1 MAARRGARRAGRGR
15 GKRRRG
21 LRRALRRI
29 VGGLGLLA
37 IGAVGALGGLF
48 LYYGRG
54 LPSVRSLRDR
64 PMPQVSRVLDRRG
77 RLLGEIYEER
87 RTLVSFDRMP
97 KRLIWCLLAAEDADF
112 YRHEGIDYLGIVRAL
127 LRGLLRGGRIKGTST
142 ITQQVVKQMLL
153 SPERTVRRK
162 VRELLLARRLERE
175 LSKDEILYYY
185 LNYIYFGHGRY
196 GVQEAA
202 RFYFGKD
209 VWDLDLAEAA
219 MIAGLPASPEGFS
232 PRRHPE
238 AAERRRRYVLGQLA
252 EKRASHFPDL
262 SAEEIERAVASPPK
276 LAPEPTRGQRA
287 PGIVALARR
296 RLRALVGQEALRRG
310 GYTIHTTI
318 DLDLQVAAREAL
330 RRGLDRLDERHR
342 RRPPFRAPR
351 RRGVRRESPLS
362 KPMRLG
368 QVLRVR
374 VVEADDAAGRLVL
387 ARGKRRFWV
396 DLTDAANRRYQPAE
410 GPPLPPSR
418 FARPGARLWVRVVS
432 LPDEARKEEPIV
444 AHLAMGAEGAVILME
459 PRSRDLLALVGGYED
474 GPGFHRAVQAVRQPG
489 STFKPIVY
497 AYGIHT
503 RELTPATVVLDV
515 PTRYDRWQPHNY
527 EPWSHRGPVRIREAL
542 AQSINLVAVRV
553 MERLGPQRV
562 AEFARRLGI
571 SSELD
576 PSLALALGASGVR
589 PLEMVSAYATFAAG
603 GRWRA
608 PRLIRRIEEA
618 QGRQVPLGGRT
629 LLYEDTDPPRD
640 VLSPVEAFVV
650 TDMLRSVVT
659 RGTARA
665 ARRLRRPV
673 AGKTGT
679 TNRAKDAW
687 FVGYTPELV
696 AGVWVGYD
704 DGRPLGRRES
714 GGRTALPIW
723 VDVMERATRGRPV
736 VDFPR
741 PAGVVTARID
751 PASGKLAYEGQPDAI
766 EEVFVEGT
774 VPTEIAPRPDEL
786 DPDELLLGAPTGSVP
801 AVEADGGGEGA

>member
-1 MAARRGARRAGRGR
+1 M
-15 GKRRRG
+15 
-21 LRRALRRI
+21 RRALRWF
-29 VGGLGLLA
+29 VGSSLVLA
-37 IGAVGALGGLF
+37 FAGALGIAALF
-48 LYYGRG
+48 LYYGQD
-54 LPSVRSLRDR
+54 LPPVRSLRDR
-64 PMPQVSRVLDRRG
+64 PMPQVSRVLDRKG

-87 RTLVSFDRMP
+87 RTLVPFDRIP
-97 KRLIWCLLAAEDADF
+97 KRLVWCVLAAEDADF

-127 LRGLLRGGRIKGTST
+127 VRGALRGGRIQGTST

-162 VRELLLARRLERE
+162 IRELLLAQRVERE

-196 GVQEAA
+196 GVQEAS

-209 VWDLDLAEAA
+209 VQDLDLGEAA

-238 AAERRRRYVLGQLA
+238 AAERRRRYVLRQLA
-252 EKRASHFPDL
+252 EKRESHFPEVRR
-262 SAEEIERAVASPPK
+262 EEIERALASPLK
-276 LAPEPTRGQRA
+276 LAPEPRRGQRA

-296 RLRALVGQEALRRG
+296 MLRALVGTESLRRG
-310 GYTIHTTI
+310 GYTVHTSI
-318 DLDLQVAAREAL
+318 DLDLQLAARDAL
-330 RRGLDRLDERHR
+330 RKGLDRLDGRQR
-342 RRPPFRAPR
+342 RRAPFRAPR
-351 RRGVRRESPLS
+351 RKRLRRLPPAPNEL
-362 KPMRLG
+362 RVG
-368 QVLRVR
+368 QVLRAR
-374 VVEADDAAGRLVL
+374 VTGADDAAGRLLL
-387 ARGKRRFWV
+387 ARGARRFWV
-396 DLTDAANRRYQPAE
+396 DLGDAANRRYQPLDA
-410 GPPLPPSR
+410 PPLPPSR
-418 FARPGARLWVRVVS
+418 FAQKGALLWVRIDA
-432 LPDEARKEEPIV
+432 LPDASRPEEPIG
-444 AHLAMGAEGAVILME
+444 ATLAMGAEGAVVLME
-459 PRSRDLLALVGGYED
+459 PRERGILALVGGYED

-527 EPWSHRGPVRIREAL
+527 EPWRHRGPVRLREAL
-542 AQSINLVAVRV
+542 ALSINLVAVRV
-553 MERLGPQRV
+553 MERLGPERV
-562 AEFARRLGI
+562 AAFAHRLGI
-571 SSELD
+571 ASELD

-589 PLEMVSAYATFAAG
+589 PLEMVGAYATFAAG

-608 PRLIRRIEEA
+608 PRLIRRIEDA
-618 QGRQVPLGGRT
+618 QGVELPLQRRSI
-629 LLYEDTDPPRD
+629 LYERTEPPRD
-640 VLSPVEAFVV
+640 VLSPVEAYVL
-650 TDMLRSVVT
+650 TDMLRSVV
-659 RGTARA
+659 RQGTARA
-665 ARRLRRPV
+665 ARRLKRPV

-679 TNRAKDAW
+679 TNRVKDAW

-704 DGRPLGRRES
+704 DGRPLGRHES

-723 VDVMERATRGRPV
+723 MEVMERATRDMPV

-774 VPTEIAPRPDEL
+774 VPTEIAPRPDEV
-786 DPDELLLGAPTGSVP
+786 DPDELLLGAPSPEPDASST
-801 AVEADGGGEGA
+801 ADAGGEGA